1 MEVLSDAARQ
11 NSQSPLVIAGDFN
24 LDASKDS
31 AGDPNEAVNI
41 SLERRFELILRHF
54 LNVHA
59 VAGVIDENIR
69 MAEGG
74 NSSLPCCAI
83 DVISVGLVTSSVN
96 VRMRS
101 GYRRAKRHNFETSRA
116 VAISRSPRF
125 SASSARRHP
134 KPVEVPVINQTRENV
149 NSSFILLLPCS
160 WKERATLSFANTA
173 LQGGIHPTLLES
185 MSFHRRLSLHFD
197 TSLLAR
203 IADRRGALDQNR
215 LNTFGAGDLVA

>member
-41 SLERRFELILRHF
+41 SLEHRFELILRHF
-54 LNVHA
+54 LNSAVHA

-74 NSSLPCCAI
+74 NSLLPCCAI

-116 VAISRSPRF
+116 VAITRSPRF
-125 SASSARRHP
+125 SASSASRHP

-160 WKERATLSFANTA
+160 GKSVPHFRLPIRHCKVESIPLS
-173 LQGGIHPTLLES
+173 S
-185 MSFHRRLSLHFD
+185 
-197 TSLLAR
+197 
-203 IADRRGALDQNR
+203 NR
-215 LNTFGAGDLVA
+215 CPFTDV